1 MLPNNL
7 DCWYLTQ
14 RWVKLLPNVFA
25 VKEGKHYNALVYY
38 S

>member
-7 DCWYLTQ
+7 DCWYLTK

-25 VKEGKHYNALVYY
+25 VYFVVKELITV
-38 S
+38 